1 MKNRFRKM
9 NRVTTP
15 LGNASTND
23 IPSDALLL
31 EYIRELLP
39 EREMER
45 VRVYLAQSPQEQER
59 YQRLQRENQH
69 FVQTLQSGLSQYQ
82 PTTQTNYNTIAPR
95 LRRNRFLSFT
105 NDGLWGNFSFV
116 VAAAAIL
123 VAVLLLSNLRPDV
136 VPDDSGVA
144 DVSNSAT
151 PLAELIQDDSN
162 VRASVSP
169 DGYQQSEALI
179 VVTTTPAP
187 NAIAMENSVPAVEI
201 QRDIA
206 SSSDVEAAQDDV
218 DTEEIEE
225 VAAADDDEAEDEAI
239 SAEISDSV
247 GAPDGPSGGDGAMG
261 PAGLAGVASADG
273 AIGPAGAPGPAGPV
287 GSADSDRCWDTNG
300 NGIPDVSEDGN
311 GDGSVNSFDCFG
323 PAGPAGIASTD
334 SAMGPAGADGAMGP
348 AGLAGP
354 AGAAGRDGAPDVAG
368 PAGARGERGAAGAQG
383 PAGAAV
389 GIGPAGPAGAAGAQG
404 PAGRCKR

>member
-15 LGNASTND
+15 LGNASTN
-23 IPSDALLL
+23 
-31 EYIRELLP
+31 
-39 EREMER
+39 
-45 VRVYLAQSPQEQER
+45 AQSPQEQER

-225 VAAADDDEAEDEAI
+225 VAAADDE
-239 SAEISDSV
+239 
-247 GAPDGPSGGDGAMG
+247 PDGPSGGDGAMG

-404 PAGRCKR
+404 PAGPVQRALQAQPVQQAQEVNEAQPVQQVQ